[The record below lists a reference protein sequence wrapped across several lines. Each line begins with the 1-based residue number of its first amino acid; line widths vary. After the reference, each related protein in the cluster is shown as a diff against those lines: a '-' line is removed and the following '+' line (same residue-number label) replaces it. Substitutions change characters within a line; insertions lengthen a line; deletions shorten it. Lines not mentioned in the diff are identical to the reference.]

1 VVLSWFDGIATGP
14 WVLQQLFG
22 PLRKVIA
29 WEIDPEALLVA
40 QHHVPDIVCRGDF
53 LDDEPQDVAQTVRD
67 FNTDGQ
73 VRVVFLGAPPCPDFS
88 TIKGDD
94 APGSHGQEGQKFL
107 KFAKFAREVEDL
119 LHPIP
124 VGYLVENVILQ
135 DRGEIDFFSS
145 SLDCQAVVVDSADY
159 QVVSRPRL
167 WWSRIPWTSQTHHPF
182 TNQPLQWSKN
192 QKLYRLHVG
201 EPPQDLTT
209 IQTDGLSFHP
219 ALVTR
224 QKILPCFTTPAP
236 SESGRPAPKK
246 LKGRIDPATKARWLA
261 DQRTF
266 APWQYSPEAMMQLEN
281 GSMVIPPADVKEQC
295 HHLPKGYTQVQ
306 GVSERSRHRL
316 LANGWH
322 AGVAR
327 FMLYM
332 VVMTLQARPLSAIPC
347 QPRTSTLQWVVQ
359 QLARFPP
366 RVGPGGWPMQPNSI
380 PPADDMWQHWD
391 YSSRPVHPLQQ
402 PPMLPPGMQQTI
414 QLQSLWRSDLHRI
427 RHEVVEEISQM
438 IMDSTEDTLSWWQT
452 LPDHIRQVYY
462 DPTHKQI
469 TQIPIFLK
477 LLKMAGYPGLD
488 DLTTDLL
495 HGFEVLGELHPGC
508 GWNPRHDERY
518 NYPISFEAFSKMNR
532 NYVLDKLRKN
542 FVDPHWKTMFEELLE
557 ERTKGRLSGPFKAP
571 SWWTRSTRSVNGEP
585 LLELPEG
592 DVAIAFCFSVSQT
605 DKTRRCED
613 LRRSGH
619 NSTVLVRDV
628 PHHDD
633 LDVFLRVAHTYS
645 IYGSRSHAWSQD
657 LAGAYR
663 QFPIRNP
670 NHCFVAINTPE
681 GTVLF
686 RHHAMAFG
694 AVGSVWGFNRC
705 GDALSFLAQRLLFCM
720 VGHYVDD
727 FI

>member
-1 VVLSWFDGIATGP
+1 MAFLFIQHWWPARRFSHA
-14 WVLQQLFG
+14 LQHL
-22 PLRKVIA
+22 P
-29 WEIDPEALLVA
+29 
-40 QHHVPDIVCRGDF
+40 
-53 LDDEPQDVAQTVRD
+53 
-67 FNTDGQ
+67 
-73 VRVVFLGAPPCPDFS
+73 RVNLA
-88 TIKGDD
+88 
-94 APGSHGQEGQKFL
+94 
-107 KFAKFAREVEDL
+107 DL
-119 LHPIP
+119 L
-124 VGYLVENVILQ
+124 Q
-135 DRGEIDFFSS
+135 
-145 SLDCQAVVVDSADY
+145 
-159 QVVSRPRL
+159 
-167 WWSRIPWTSQTHHPF
+167 
-182 TNQPLQWSKN
+182 
-192 QKLYRLHVG
+192 
-201 EPPQDLTT
+201 
-209 IQTDGLSFHP
+209 
-219 ALVTR
+219 
-224 QKILPCFTTPAP
+224 
-236 SESGRPAPKK
+236 
-246 LKGRIDPATKARWLA
+246 GRIDPATKARWLA

-266 APWQYSPEAMMQLEN
+266 APWQYSPEAMMQSDN

-332 VVMTLQARPLSAIPC
+332 VVMTLQAQPLSAVPC

-414 QLQSLWRSDLHRI
+414 QLQSLWSSDLHRI
-427 RHEVVEEISQM
+427 RHEVVDEISQM
-438 IMDSTEDTLSWWQT
+438 IMDSTEDTLSWWQN

-462 DPTHKQI
+462 DPKHEQI
-469 TQIPIFLK
+469 TQIPMFLK

-495 HGFEVLGELHPGC
+495 QGFEVLGELHPGC

-518 NYPISFEAFSKMNR
+518 NYPISFETFSKMNR
-532 NYVLDKLRKN
+532 HYVLDKLRKN

-557 ERTKGRLSGPFKAP
+557 ERTKGRLSGPFQAP

-592 DVAIAFCFSVSQT
+592 DIAIAFCFSVSQT

-628 PHHDD
+628 PATTTWTSFYG
-633 LDVFLRVAHTYS
+633 LLTPTPSTATVAMPGRKTWPAHIDNFRFATR
-645 IYGSRSHAWSQD
+645 ITVLSRSTHLKGQFCSDITLWLLVRSAPY
-657 LAGAYR
+657 GAS
-663 QFPIRNP
+663 IDVAM
-670 NHCFVAINTPE
+670 HCPF
-681 GTVLF
+681 
-686 RHHAMAFG
+686 
-694 AVGSVWGFNRC
+694 
-705 GDALSFLAQRLLFCM
+705 
-720 VGHYVDD
+720 
-727 FI
+727 